1 MMQLLKS
8 KRSTETVTVPFNFA
22 SALAQAGAET
32 LVASPSPTATVA
44 AWANGGGGGGGG
56 TLPTI
61 GSVTL
66 AGVPQSIVNVKFS
79 GGSNGG
85 IYKTTVTAPTSAGN
99 TVQINAYLP
108 VVDDPV

>member
-22 SALAQAGAET
+22 SALALGNMET
-32 LVASPSPTATVA
+32 LVASPSPTATVT
-44 AWANGGGGGGGG
+44 AWASGG

-79 GGSNGG
+79 GGSDGG
-85 IYKTTVTAPTSAGN
+85 IYKTTVTATTSAGN
-99 TVQINAYLP
+99 TVQITAYLP
-108 VVDDPV
+108 VVDEPV